1 MFKIFKPSPTSYQVR
16 LAGSDT
22 EFSVQRG
29 DSLLNSALSAGV
41 QWPFKCKVGS
51 CGTCKCQLLEGKINP
66 QLDFSYVLDGSEI
79 QQGYILACQTMLKSD
94 PLVSL
99 DLDK

>member
-1 MFKIFKPSPTSYQVR
+1 MR

-94 PLVSL
+94 LLVSL